1 MRCEAAERELS
12 ARQDAAGDDRLDEE
26 LTSHLAT
33 CHRCRSF
40 RDASARIR
48 EVARVRPADPVPDL
62 VPGIMAEVG
71 RGAVNLRRRREW
83 GRAVA
88 AFAAGVVA
96 VAVVAGGL
104 PGVRRG
110 PSPALATEI
119 PLGIARASTEVTS
132 YRASF
137 RVVEHGF
144 RRSIPRRTFLVELAF
159 RAPERFRV
167 QVHDRTSYPGDA
179 WPRNDMVLAI
189 DGDRWRLDAPRGCPR
204 EALPACAPAGR
215 DIRVLRGRP
224 PFDAESALP
233 TDVILPVR
241 SLAGTPRVRVV
252 GETEVLDR
260 AAVVIELEH
269 RDAASLFDSFQ
280 PAGVWRPFFPQDRV
294 LLTLDAESWFPLA
307 VEVRAAAG
315 PERGL
320 WAVRNGLAAEPAGR
334 LLYRA
339 EARSLGPG
347 PPPAWRP
354 FTAGDGARDLG
365 FEEEPFGPVAD
376 RIPAPT
382 RVGTLRPYRAG
393 VVGGETILAYADGL
407 SWLRVR
413 TTRGWAGAGP
423 FGGFDSLAERVRLA
437 SGVASWEPA
446 TGSLGRR
453 VAIHAEGWDLVLESN
468 LPRAEL
474 LDVAASIPVRGVAV
488 PEPGRVTVAE
498 ALDAAPFAMYPAD
511 LPLGYGPTAATVED
525 GGVTFLF
532 RRDGAELDG
541 GGIRLFQ
548 SAAADLPPPMDPDVL
563 AVRVRGL
570 DGRYAPA
577 RGELEW
583 VEDGVYRSLGGG
595 ALDLAG
601 LLRVARSMRPM

>member
-1 MRCEAAERELS
+1 MRCEAAELELS
-12 ARQDAAGDDRLDEE
+12 ARMDASGDDRLDDA
-26 LTSHLAT
+26 LASHLAT

-40 RDASARIR
+40 RDATARIR
-48 EVARVRPADPVPDL
+48 EVTRVRPADPVPDL
-62 VPGIMAEVG
+62 VPAIMADVD
-71 RGAVNLRRRREW
+71 RGAVVFRRRREW
-83 GRAVA
+83 ARTGA
-88 AFAAGVVA
+88 AFAAGLVA

-104 PGVRRG
+104 PGVRRA

-119 PLGIARASTEVTS
+119 PRGIARASTEVTS

-137 RVVEHGF
+137 RIVEHGF
-144 RRSIPRRTFLVELAF
+144 RRSVPRRAFQVEVAF

-167 QVHDRTSYPGDA
+167 QVHDRTTYPGEA

-215 DIRVLRGRP
+215 DVRVLRGRP
-224 PFDAESALP
+224 PFDAGSALP
-233 TDVILPVR
+233 TDVILPLR
-241 SLAGTPRVRVV
+241 SLAGTSRVRVV

-260 AAVVIELEH
+260 EGVVIELPH
-269 RDAASLFDSFQ
+269 RDAASLFDSLQ
-280 PAGVWRPFFPQDRV
+280 PGGVWRPYFPQDRV
-294 LLTLDAESWFPLA
+294 LLTLDAASWFPLA
-307 VEVRAAAG
+307 VEIRSAAG
-315 PERGL
+315 AERDL
-320 WAVRNGLAAEPAGR
+320 WAMRNGLGAEPAGR

-347 PPPAWRP
+347 PPPGWRP
-354 FTAGDGARDLG
+354 FTGGDTARDLG
-365 FEEEPFGPVAD
+365 FEEASFGSVAD
-376 RIPAPT
+376 RIPVPAHL
-382 RVGTLRPYRAG
+382 GTLRPYRAG
-393 VVGGETILAYADGL
+393 VVGGDTFLAYANGL
-407 SWLRVR
+407 SWVRLRA
-413 TTRGWAGAGP
+413 TRSSTGP
-423 FGGFDSLAERVRLA
+423 GSFGRISASAERIRLG
-437 SGVASWEPA
+437 SGVAYWEPA

-453 VAIHAEGWDLVLESN
+453 VAIHGEDWDVALESN

-474 LDVAASIPVRGVAV
+474 LDVAASIPVRGVPVAD
-488 PEPGRVTVAE
+488 PDRVTVSE
-498 ALDAAPFAMYPAD
+498 ALDAAPYAMYPAD
-511 LPLGYGPTAATVED
+511 LPAGYRPTAATD
-525 GGVTFLF
+525 DGGGVTLLF

-548 SAAADLPPPMDPDVL
+548 SARADLPPPMDPDVL

-570 DGRYAPA
+570 NGRYAPA

-601 LLRVARSMRPM
+601 LLRVAESLS